1 MTDLLS
7 AIIFDLVLSIPL
19 AFVEIPTN
27 DTITNTATQDNA
39 GQVSEDNVRVQE
51 GTLELPNS
59 PL

>member
-7 AIIFDLVLSIPL
+7 TIIFDLVLSIPL

-27 DTITNTATQDNA
+27 DTVTNIATQAPA
-39 GQVSEDNVRVQE
+39 GQVSEDTVRVQE
-51 GTLELPNS
+51 RAIELPNS